1 MADEKNEINSMEN
14 SKKPDPNYWKSFE
27 QLAGDSSITE
37 LSRNEFKPGATDEF
51 NVNKLSGLSRRK
63 FLALVGAS
71 AALASTGCSNYRD
84 EGEIIPYIN
93 KPEEITVGKPN
104 YYSSTAYDGS
114 GILVKTREGRP
125 IKVIGNPDHPIN
137 KGKVSAQCQAEILE
151 LYNPERLQNP
161 LRKGSSGLMKSTW
174 GHVDADII
182 NALSKSG
189 DKQIAIVT
197 KKIVSP
203 TQKKLLEEFSKK
215 YSNVKIYSYELF
227 TDETRK
233 SAWQKSYGSENYP
246 SIKWNEAKIIL
257 SLEGDFLGNDGNTVE
272 SSRLFTEGRNIDD
285 AKNFN
290 RLYVV
295 EGNMS
300 LTGMNADYRLRL
312 RPDAQ
317 FEFVMSL
324 LNEFGNS
331 YGNYNLKS
339 FAKKYSLSEKT
350 LKHLVDDLKNNSSS
364 SIVYTGNMM
373 PENVHIAVNMLNDT
387 LGAKNLYDFSS
398 IPILMTPY
406 SSKGDWE
413 DLINK
418 MDIGQ
423 VSAIIHFDS
432 NPVFHLANDF
442 GYEKALKNVEY
453 KISLTGSENETS
465 EYCDYVLPIH
475 HTFES
480 WGDFRTRNNFYSLQ
494 QPVIA
499 PIFNTR
505 QKEAVLLHWMN
516 GSKEG
521 FNEDIYHKYLM
532 DNWEKEIYP
541 GLHSELNF
549 KELWYGSLHD
559 GIVLADGGNLNI
571 GKINSSALSS
581 TNYKEPKGYTLV
593 LKESYS
599 IGDGRFIDN
608 GWLQEVP
615 HPVTKV
621 TWDNYA
627 AISKNTADT
636 FGLKLNDLIEITVG
650 NKKLEIPVHIQAGS
664 ADDTITIELGY
675 GRRKSGTVGAGVGFD
690 AIKLM
695 SKDYELSPWLYSD
708 ITVKK
713 ISGSHKL
720 VLAQEYYYFDD
731 KLTHDVAEKRNIVR
745 EGTVAEFIKN
755 PEFLF
760 EGKEE
765 EHEPTLYPNYEYK
778 DVKWGMVVDQ
788 NKCTGCSECIVAC
801 ISENNIPVV
810 GKDQVAVGREM
821 HWLRV
826 DRYYSGSIDEPKVHT
841 ELMLCQHCDHA
852 PCENV
857 CPVLAT
863 THSPDGL
870 NQMVYNRCVGTRYC
884 SNNCPYKVRRF
895 NFFNFRDHFND
906 KYQESTL
913 FDLVY
918 NPEVTVRS
926 RGVMEKC
933 TFCIQRIE
941 DEREDAIREKRAV
954 KGSNVVTACQESCST
969 NAIRFGNIIDK
980 EEEVAKYRMHEL
992 GYGVLEELNV
1002 RPNVTYL
1009 AKLRNTHTE
1018 DV

>member
-1 MADEKNEINSMEN
+1 MASQFY
-14 SKKPDPNYWKSFE
+14 PN
-27 QLAGDSSITE
+27 I
-37 LSRNEFKPGATDEF
+37 
-51 NVNKLSGLSRRK
+51 K
-63 FLALVGAS
+63 F
-71 AALASTGCSNYRD
+71 
-84 EGEIIPYIN
+84 
-93 KPEEITVGKPN
+93 
-104 YYSSTAYDGS
+104 
-114 GILVKTREGRP
+114 
-125 IKVIGNPDHPIN
+125 
-137 KGKVSAQCQAEILE
+137 
-151 LYNPERLQNP
+151 
-161 LRKGSSGLMKSTW
+161 
-174 GHVDADII
+174 
-182 NALSKSG
+182 
-189 DKQIAIVT
+189 DKA
-197 KKIVSP
+197 KIV
-203 TQKKLLEEFSKK
+203 
-215 YSNVKIYSYELF
+215 
-227 TDETRK
+227 
-233 SAWQKSYGSENYP
+233 
-246 SIKWNEAKIIL
+246 L
-257 SLEGDFLGNDGNTVE
+257 SLEGDFLGSEGNTVE
-272 SSRLFTEGRNIDD
+272 NSRRFTEGRNIDNV
-285 AKNFN
+285 KNFN

-324 LNEFGNS
+324 LHELDNNVSNF
-331 YGNYNLKS
+331 NLTS

-350 LKHLVDDLKNNSSS
+350 LKHLVADLKHHIGS
-364 SIVYTGNMM
+364 SIVYAGNVL
-373 PENVHIAVNMLNDT
+373 PENVHLAVNKLNDV
-387 LGAKNLYDFSS
+387 LGAKNLYDFDS
-398 IPILMTPY
+398 IPFLMNPF
-406 SSKGDWE
+406 SNNSEWE
-413 DLINK
+413 DLVNK
-418 MDIGQ
+418 MNMGQ
-423 VSAIIHFDS
+423 VSAVIHFDS
-432 NPVFHLANDF
+432 NPIYHLANDF
-442 GYEKALKNVEY
+442 GYKSALKNVEY
-453 KISLTGSENETS
+453 KISLTEAENETS
-465 EYCDYVLPIH
+465 IYCNYVLPIH

-480 WGDFRTRNNFYSLQ
+480 WGDFRTRSNFYSLQ

-505 QKEAVLLHWMN
+505 QKEAALLHWMS
-516 GSKEG
+516 GKSEG
-521 FNEDIYHKYLM
+521 YKEDIYHKYLM
-532 DNWEKEIYP
+532 DNWEKTIYP
-541 GLHSELNF
+541 TINSQLKF
-549 KELWYGSLHD
+549 KEFWYASLHD
-559 GIVLADGGNLNI
+559 GVVLAEGGNISL
-571 GKINSSALSS
+571 GTINSSALSS
-581 TNYKEPKGYTLV
+581 NDYQEPKGYALI
-593 LKESYS
+593 LKESYAV
-599 IGDGRFIDN
+599 GDGKFANN

-627 AISKNTADT
+627 AISKKTADSL
-636 FGLKLNDLIEITVG
+636 GLDLNDLIEITVG
-650 NKKLEIPVHIQAGS
+650 KNKLEIPVHIQAGS

-675 GRRKSGTVGAGVGFD
+675 GRKKAGTVGSDVGFD
-690 AIKLM
+690 AIALM
-695 SKDYELSPWLYSD
+695 TKNYKLSPWLYSD
-708 ITVKK
+708 VSVKK

-731 KLTHDVAEKRNIVR
+731 KLSHDVAEKRELVI
-745 EGTVAEFIKN
+745 EGTVAEYLKN
-755 PEFLF
+755 PKFLI

-788 NKCTGCSECIVAC
+788 NKCIGCGECIVAC

-906 KYQESTL
+906 KFQQSEL

-941 DEREDAIREKRAV
+941 DEREDAVRENRSV
-954 KGSNVVTACQESCST
+954 KGSNVVTACQESCAT
-969 NAIRFGNIIDK
+969 NAIKFGNIIDK
-980 EEEVAKYRMHEL
+980 EEEVTKYRNHEL
-992 GYGVLEELNV
+992 GYHVLEELNV